1 MELQKDPN
9 MAEYEMTYNYLASL
23 ADFVTK
29 VTLELT
35 IVFTLPAL
43 SNNLWYDFWLVLLQ
57 IYQKQPLCNID
68 LR

>member
-1 MELQKDPN
+1 

-43 SNNLWYDFWLVLLQ
+43 SNNLWYDF
-57 IYQKQPLCNID
+57 
-68 LR
+68 